1 MRNLKRQNQRNVERE
16 RKRAFTFHLY
26 GGVVLGLGDKV
37 RANLFLRGDT
47 GMLSFG
53 KRGSL
58 VRSGS
63 RLRVLYY

>member
-37 RANLFLRGDT
+37 RANLFLGGDT
-47 GMLSFG
+47 GIIFIMVGFEIQL
-53 KRGSL
+53 KIL
-58 VRSGS
+58 A
-63 RLRVLYY
+63 LYLLN

>member
-1 MRNLKRQNQRNVERE
+1 M
-16 RKRAFTFHLY
+16 AFTFHLY

-37 RANLFLRGDT
+37 RANLFLGRDT
-47 GMLSFG
+47 GMLSFC

>member
-1 MRNLKRQNQRNVERE
+1 M
-16 RKRAFTFHLY
+16 FHLY
-26 GGVVLGLGDKV
+26 GGVVLGFGDKV
-37 RANLFLRGDT
+37 RANIFLEGDT